1 MTLNK
6 NSDGVWEPWGHG
18 GARSLEISK
27 NQDLYYT
34 VRWMDNENYP
44 NIVQTSTF
52 SDLPE
57 ACAWSTML
65 NYNNLVFISLE
76 KHTK

>member
-18 GARSLEISK
+18 GARSLKISK
-27 NQDLYYT
+27 NQDLCYT

-65 NYNNLVFISLE
+65 HYNNLVFISLGRSL
-76 KHTK
+76 